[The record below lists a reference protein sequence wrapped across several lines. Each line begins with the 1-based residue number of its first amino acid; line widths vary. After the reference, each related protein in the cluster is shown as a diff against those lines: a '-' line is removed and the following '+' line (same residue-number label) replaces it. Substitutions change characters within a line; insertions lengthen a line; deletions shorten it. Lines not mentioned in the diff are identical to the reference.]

1 MFNKLLRALGA
12 GDKSEP
18 KEAERPTSAPIPAG
32 QVILGPSAETMPDA
46 LKINRAGTVMGKP
59 WRLETGRPTRDFIL
73 TAELRAKAEL
83 NLPDD
88 AVVVLLNRKLKDAL
102 EKQAFS
108 MYTDDLQT
116 TVDPQLGEEMR
127 WLSLYEEVG
136 WEGPTPEFWQ
146 RYAVLSPSRET
157 AMAWLDSSLA
167 QVWMNWPDAATTDEV
182 PMSFAVMRGK
192 AYLRMEFSP
201 AEKRTADYASL
212 VFEHSCL
219 RALNSLGGDLVF

>member
-1 MFNKLLRALGA
+1 MLNKLLRAFGA
-12 GDKSEP
+12 GEKADA
-18 KEAERPTSAPIPAG
+18 KEADKPVGAPIPAG
-32 QVILGPSAETMPDA
+32 QVILGPSADSMPEA
-46 LKINRAGTVMGKP
+46 LKISRAGTVMGKP

-83 NLPDD
+83 GLPDE
-88 AVVVLLNRKLKDAL
+88 AVVVLLNRKLKDSL

-127 WLSLYEEVG
+127 WLSLYEELG
-136 WEGPTPEFWQ
+136 WDGLPAEFWQ
-146 RYAVLSPSRET
+146 RYAVLSPSRES

-167 QVWMNWPDAATTDEV
+167 QVWMNWPDAATSDEV

-192 AYLRMEFSP
+192 AYLRMEFMP